1 MAREPWLHRGYLACK
16 KRALGEIL
24 PAHTPPARA
33 KPTKINSFLI
43 MNAALLSRLTVLTVV
58 WCRVCAVTCCGPGAM
73 CHALRDS
80 PAQPTLHARYPA
92 CTLPLCSYLL
102 HTWESFSTM
111 GIEPDSVPTARLP
124 ESEPEQCHTCSLWQV
139 HAGRGRWRRAE
150 GGGRVSPRFPAN
162 SARLRLCHLRRG
174 ICTRHR
180 PDLSPSRALERANPP
195 RGITHRVFRWQ
206 CRERVRLCV
215 VDPHLHAVSSFRLRP
230 DMLSAWFTEPPVG
243 YVGG

>member
-1 MAREPWLHRGYLACK
+1 MAQVATIELSFYGSSSFRLLTAASNVRWPQLTRGSLEA
-16 KRALGEIL
+16 
-24 PAHTPPARA
+24 
-33 KPTKINSFLI
+33 F
-43 MNAALLSRLTVLTVV
+43 VV
-58 WCRVCAVTCCGPGAM
+58 WCRVCAM

-80 PAQPTLHARYPA
+80 PGPASA

-102 HTWESFSTM
+102 HTWGSLSTT

-162 SARLRLCHLRRG
+162 SALLRLCHLRRG

-180 PDLSPSRALERANPP
+180 RDLSPSRALERANPR
-195 RGITHRVFRWQ
+195 RGIRHQ
-206 CRERVRLCV
+206 
-215 VDPHLHAVSSFRLRP
+215 
-230 DMLSAWFTEPPVG
+230 
-243 YVGG
+243 